1 MKDVQALEKMEQLI
15 DNLCGKFSDVRE
27 ENEKLTKQLEI
38 MKGQLQ
44 EKDLEIIRLKKDN
57 QRQIETI
64 ERELMRLKKERSE
77 YEEKISKL
85 HQKLS
90 AFLGVVEE
98 NRRNNDEKQA

>member
-1 MKDVQALEKMEQLI
+1 VQALEKMEQLI
-15 DNLCGKFSDVRE
+15 DNLCGKFSDIRE

-38 MKGQLQ
+38 MRGQLQ

-64 ERELMRLKKERSE
+64 ERELMKLKKERSE

-98 NRRNNDEKQA
+98 NRDRNNDEKQA